1 MGQTFVGGDGMN
13 LFDLVAARKLSGGG
27 GGGGDVSVDALSVTE
42 NGTYSASSGHAY
54 SPVTV
59 SVPVGVFPSG
69 TSAITANGIYDI
81 TNFASVDVNVS
92 GGGGGGHD
100 DEDGLVTR
108 TLSEYSNDRVAT
120 IGSQA
125 FYFNQTLTA
134 ISFLNV
140 QTIYTSAFNFCK
152 GLKRIS
158 FPNLQTIYSD
168 AFAYCSYLE
177 SVFLPNAEIISS
189 TAFRGCSSLSTVSF
203 PNAKSFYQSVFTN
216 CNLLMSVY
224 LLSTS
229 AATLSNANAFYS
241 TPMSNSTYTGSFGSI
256 YVPASLVDSYK
267 AASNW
272 SRYADRITS
281 YVE

>member
-13 LFDLVAARKLSGGG
+13 LFDLVAARKLSGG

-69 TSAITANGIYDI
+69 TSSITANGIYDI

-92 GGGGGGHD
+92 GGGGGDHD
-100 DEDGLVTR
+100 YEDAIIERSISGTYTNSRVTR
-108 TLSEYSNDRVAT
+108 LGINALYGCSS
-120 IGSQA
+120 
-125 FYFNQTLTA
+125 LTE
-134 ISFLNV
+134 L
-140 QTIYTSAFNFCK
+140 
-152 GLKRIS
+152 S
-158 FPNLQTIYSD
+158 FPSVTIVAQA
-168 AFAYCSYLE
+168 AFGNCYKLSRVYLP
-177 SVFLPNAEIISS
+177 VASS
-189 TAFRGCSSLSTVSF
+189 IGASTFRGCSSLM
-203 PNAKSFYQSVFTN
+203 A
-216 CNLLMSVY
+216 VY

-229 AATLSNANAFYS
+229 VMTGAANMFSS
-241 TPMSNSTYTGSFGSI
+241 TPMVNSTYTGSFGSI

-267 AASNW
+267 SQAYW
-272 SRYADRITS
+272 SAYSSRITS